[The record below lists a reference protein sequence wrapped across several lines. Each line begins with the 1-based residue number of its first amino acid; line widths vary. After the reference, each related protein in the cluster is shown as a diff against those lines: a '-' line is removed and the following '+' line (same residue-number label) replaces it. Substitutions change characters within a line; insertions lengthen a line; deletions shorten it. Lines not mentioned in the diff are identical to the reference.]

1 MSPSPVPRPGTLSS
15 VLPTTLEKVIGEVET
30 QPAAGWE
37 LRQRTALTASALSD
51 IWVLLSVESV
61 LITPV
66 HSGVWLNY
74 HSDFMEF
81 FGVAIAV

>member
-1 MSPSPVPRPGTLSS
+1 MLAS
-15 VLPTTLEKVIGEVET
+15 VLPAALEKVISAVET

-37 LRQRTALTASALSD
+37 PRQRTALMASALPD
-51 IWVLLSVESV
+51 IWVLLSLESV

-81 FGVAIAV
+81 FGAAIAG

>member
-1 MSPSPVPRPGTLSS
+1 MSPSPVCRPGI
-15 VLPTTLEKVIGEVET
+15 LPSPLPAALEVMGEVET

-37 LRQRTALTASALSD
+37 PRQRTVLMASALSD

-74 HSDFMEF
+74 HSGFMEF
-81 FGVAIAV
+81 FGAAIAG